1 MAKIKTQYTCSE
13 CGYQSAKWMGSC
25 SSCGKWGT
33 LKEEVV
39 DKKTT
44 SEPHKSRIDGLTP
57 APKPVRLSEV
67 DEKSEKRFTSGIS
80 ELDRVL
86 GGGFVPGSFILL
98 GGDPGI
104 GKSTIALQIARSCP
118 QMDILYTSGEESAT
132 QIRQRARRL
141 NVSSE
146 KMLVY
151 TETDISKIIEEARK
165 SKPEL
170 LIIDSIQTIYRTEL
184 TSMPGSVAQIRECAA
199 LLMQLAKREGI
210 TILSIGHV
218 TKEGELAGPRVLEHM
233 VDTVLQFEGD
243 KNLNYRMI
251 RSLKNRFG
259 AAHEIGVF
267 EMEEQGLREI
277 SNPSELFLSEYENP
291 VSGSAIV
298 CTMEGSRPILLE
310 VQALVSPASYGTPQ
324 RTASGFD
331 HKRLSLLLAVLEKRF
346 GMPFS
351 SHDVFLNIA
360 GGLKINDTAC
370 DLGIIAAL
378 TSSMKEKPLPGA
390 CVIIGEVGLSG
401 EVRKVSHLE
410 ARLNEISRMGMQ
422 QVVLPETKGITEK
435 TLQLNTVRNVFSA
448 LDKLKV

>member
-1 MAKIKTQYTCSE
+1 MAKIKTQYVCSA
-13 CGYQSAKWMGSC
+13 CSYASAKWIGSC
-25 SSCGKWGT
+25 PSCGKWGT
-33 LKEEVV
+33 LEEEVLE
-39 DKKTT
+39 KKSS
-44 SEPHKSRIDGLTP
+44 SEIHKSRIDGLP
-57 APKPVRLSEV
+57 AAPKPMPLSAV
-67 DEKSEKRFTSGIS
+67 DEKSEKRFSSGIS

-104 GKSTIALQIARSCP
+104 GKSTIALQIAKSRP
-118 QMDILYTSGEESAT
+118 NMNVLYTSGEESGP

-141 NVSSE
+141 DVKSDNL
-146 KMLVY
+146 LVY

-165 SKPEL
+165 NKPHL

-184 TSMPGSVAQIRECAA
+184 TSMPGSVAQIRECAS

-243 KNLNYRMI
+243 KNLNYRII

-267 EMEEQGLREI
+267 EMEEKGLREI
-277 SNPSELFLSEYENP
+277 SNPSELFMSEYENP
-291 VSGSAIV
+291 VTGSAIV

-310 VQALVSPASYGTPQ
+310 VQALVSPANYGTPQ

-351 SHDVFLNIA
+351 SHDVFLNMA
-360 GGLKINDTAC
+360 GGMKVNDTAC
-370 DLGIIAAL
+370 DLGVIAAL
-378 TSSMKEKPLPGA
+378 ASSLKEKALPRS
-390 CVIIGEVGLSG
+390 CVVIGEVGLSG
-401 EVRKVSHLE
+401 EVRRVSMLAQRLE
-410 ARLNEISRMGMQ
+410 EISRMGMQ
-422 QVVLPETKGITEK
+422 QVILPDTKGITEK
-435 TLQLNTVRNVFSA
+435 KLQLTSVKNVFSA
-448 LDKLKV
+448 LDKLKL